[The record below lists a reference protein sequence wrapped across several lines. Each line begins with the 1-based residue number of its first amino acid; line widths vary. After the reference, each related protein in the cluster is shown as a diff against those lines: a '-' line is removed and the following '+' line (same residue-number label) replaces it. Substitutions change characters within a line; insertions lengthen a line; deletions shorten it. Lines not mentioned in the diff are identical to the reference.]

1 MAPLV
6 PHGPIWTASIDA
18 HMCIHV
24 STQTHT
30 FPQHQHHANWMAD
43 DLQAIN
49 RNGKLNI
56 KSPVYFLCEIEM
68 FFASTCKC
76 GHATVPYLCVVC
88 IVCSEDGIEAVR
100 KEDVIRCWNFIS
112 SFAR

>member
-1 MAPLV
+1 
-6 PHGPIWTASIDA
+6 
-18 HMCIHV
+18 
-24 STQTHT
+24 
-30 FPQHQHHANWMAD
+30 MAD

-112 SFAR
+112 SFARWKRVLEDDATTLADMHTIAMHQLL